1 MIYEK
6 NSFLNK
12 IISDMS
18 GSSIENPRLD
28 TKIIISHALGCQIDK
43 ILLDTHLE
51 ISDKQINEINKY
63 VNRRVNGEPVSRI
76 IGKRE
81 FWDLEFKINEATLD
95 PRHDTETLIDTIL
108 NLVDRKE
115 KISILDL
122 GTGSGCIL
130 LSLLSEYKQADGF
143 GLDISFEAISVAFF
157 NAKKLGLTHRAH
169 FFVGDWFSAIT
180 SQFDV
185 IVSNPPYIE
194 SNYFNKLQPEVRKYD
209 PKESLYG
216 GIDGL
221 DNYRMIIPMA
231 KKKLI
236 KGGYLVLEIGF
247 NQKNSVQELLL
258 SSGFDKITCYNDLSG
273 NFRCISAS
281 N

>member
-143 GLDISFEAISVAFF
+143 GLDISFEAISAFQKQRNLF
-157 NAKKLGLTHRAH
+157 LLERM
-169 FFVGDWFSAIT
+169 
-180 SQFDV
+180 
-185 IVSNPPYIE
+185 SNE
-194 SNYFNKLQPEVRKYD
+194 
-209 PKESLYG
+209 
-216 GIDGL
+216 
-221 DNYRMIIPMA
+221 
-231 KKKLI
+231 
-236 KGGYLVLEIGF
+236 GY
-247 NQKNSVQELLL
+247 
-258 SSGFDKITCYNDLSG
+258 KIMVYY
-273 NFRCISAS
+273 
-281 N
+281 